1 MEEIEKISTLRKV
14 FGFGFFLTGI
24 FNILGVIFSA
34 NGASIGVGIFN
45 TIVGFFILKPLFDE
59 VIKNLKK

>member
-1 MEEIEKISTLRKV
+1 MEEIEKLSTVRKV

-45 TIVGFFILKPLFDE
+45 TIVGYFILKPLIDK
-59 VIKNLKK
+59 ILQNRKK

>member
-1 MEEIEKISTLRKV
+1 MEEIEKLSTTRKV
-14 FGFGFFLTGI
+14 FGFGFFLTGV

-45 TIVGFFILKPLFDE
+45 TIVGYFILKPMVDKYLQ
-59 VIKNLKK
+59 NRKK

>member
-1 MEEIEKISTLRKV
+1 MEEIQELSTVRKV
-14 FGFGFFLTGI
+14 FGFGFLITGL

-45 TIVGFFILKPLFDE
+45 TIVGYFILKPLFDG
-59 VIKNLKK
+59 VIKNLRK